1 MFMNKLFYI
10 ILFCFG
16 FVNAQDPVY
25 GTVYGDSPDN
35 PLPGANVYWLLT
47 DKGTVTDINGKFSIL
62 SNPDSTKLIISYVGY
77 ISDTLTVRDAQRI
90 IHVLQ
95 SKENEDLDE
104 VVVSQRKKSSQLS
117 FLSTQNVLNVSSEE
131 LLKAACCNLSESFE
145 TNPAIDVNFDN
156 ALTGVKQV
164 QMMGLPSPY
173 LLFTE
178 ENIPIIRGASQV
190 YGLSFTPG
198 TWIESLQIT
207 KGAGSVINGYESM
220 TGQINAELKKPLTS
234 ERMFLN
240 LFRSLEGRNEL
251 NFHAKSTLS
260 SKLSANVF
268 IHYNEGSEKFDKNND
283 GFLDMPLSEQVNIL
297 SRFQYLDSE
306 NGWVSFF
313 NFRFLQDD
321 KIFGQADFVPES
333 HKNKTS
339 IWGSEI
345 ATNRYESSLK
355 IGYVFPELPYQ
366 SFGAQLAYSDHS
378 QESYFGLRTYDIRH
392 KSGFANLLFNSILG
406 NTLHKFKTGIQ
417 FAYDA
422 YDELIETQTTNRID
436 RSIGAFFEYSYD
448 SLERLN
454 MVLGLRFDH
463 HNNIGSFLT
472 PRAHFRYAFSETSS
486 LRFSVGSGRRVA
498 ATFAEN
504 QKLFGSGRTIQTPK
518 IQSFDFGLAPEHAWN
533 YGVSFLKGFQIGSVS
548 FNVNADLYR
557 TEFVNQVV
565 VDWETIGQISL
576 YNLSGESY
584 ANSFQ
589 LGLDTRLFRILDARF
604 AYKYYDVQLDY
615 SSGRIQKPLQPK
627 QRYFMNFG
635 YIGTKWRMD
644 ATYHHTGP
652 QRIPPTVMRPNGF
665 KSDAFGLINA
675 QLTYIPKINF
685 EIYMGAENLNNQ
697 RQAHPI
703 LSSDQPF
710 SSSFD
715 SSLIYA
721 PVFGRMMYVGLRFN
735 L

>member
-16 FVNAQDPVY
+16 FVNAQDLVS

-47 DKGTVTDINGKFSIL
+47 DKGTVTDIDGKFSIL

-90 IHVLQ
+90 THVLQ
-95 SKENEDLDE
+95 SKVNEDLDE

-251 NFHAKSTLS
+251 NFHTKSTLS

-268 IHYNEGSEKFDKNND
+268 IHYNERSEKFDKNND

-355 IGYVFPELPYQ
+355 IGYVFPDLPYQ

-422 YDELIETQTTNRID
+422 YDELIETQITNRID
-436 RSIGAFFEYSYD
+436 RSVGAFFEYSYD

-498 ATFAEN
+498 AAFAEN
-504 QKLFGSGRTIQTPK
+504 QKLFGSGRIIQTPK

-565 VDWETIGQISL
+565 VDWETIGQISF

-589 LGLDTRLFRILDARF
+589 MGLDTRLFRILDARF

-615 SSGRIQKPLQPK
+615 SSGRMQKPLQPK
-627 QRYFMNFG
+627 QRYFMNLG
-635 YIGTKWRMD
+635 YIGNKWRMD
-644 ATYHHTGP
+644 MTYHHTGT
-652 QRIPPTVMRPNGF
+652 QRIPPTVLSPNGF
-665 KSDAFGLINA
+665 ESDAFGLVNA
-675 QLTYIPKINF
+675 QLTYIPKTNF

-697 RQAHPI
+697 RQARPI
-703 LSSDQPF
+703 LSADQPF

-715 SSLIYA
+715 SSLVYA

>member
-1 MFMNKLFYI
+1 MGDYKYILIIIFY
-10 ILFCFG
+10 FG
-16 FVNAQDPVY
+16 SVNAQSIVS

-35 PLPGANVYWLLT
+35 PLPGANVYWSLT
-47 DKGTVTDINGKFSIL
+47 DKGTVTDINGLFSL
-62 SNPDSTKLIISYVGY
+62 ESDSASAQLIISYVGF
-77 ISDTLTVRDAQRI
+77 ISDTLTVNEARQI
-90 IHVLQ
+90 VHVLKSNE
-95 SKENEDLDE
+95 SKGLDE

-117 FLSTQNVLNVSSEE
+117 FLSTQNIMNVSSDE

-220 TGQINAELKKPLTS
+220 TGQINSELKKPLTS
-234 ERMFLN
+234 ERMFFN
-240 LFRSLEGRNEL
+240 LFRSLEGRNEF
-251 NFHAKSTLS
+251 NFHTKTTLS
-260 SKLSANVF
+260 SKLSANLF
-268 IHYNEGSEKFDKNND
+268 MHFNQISEKIDKNKD
-283 GFLDMPLSEQVNIL
+283 GFLDLPLSEQVNIL
-297 SRFQYLDSE
+297 SRFQYLDTE
-306 NGWVSFF
+306 KGWVSFF
-313 NFRFLQDD
+313 NIRFLQDD
-321 KIFGQADFVPES
+321 KIFGQGDFSPKL
-333 HKNKTS
+333 HKNTTS

-345 ATNRYESSLK
+345 MTYRYESSLK
-355 IGYVFPELPYQ
+355 IGYVFPDLPYQ
-366 SFGAQLAYSDHS
+366 SFGMQLTYSDHS
-378 QESYFGLRTYDIRH
+378 QDSYYGLRTYDINH
-392 KSGFANLLFNSILG
+392 KSGFGNLLFNSILG

-422 YDELIETQTTNRID
+422 YDELIENQTTNRID
-436 RSIGAFFEYSYD
+436 RSVGAFFEYSYD

-454 MVLGLRFDH
+454 MVLGLRFDY

-472 PRAHFRYAFSETSS
+472 PRAHFRYAFSDTSS
-486 LRFSVGSGRRVA
+486 LRFSIGSGRRVA
-498 ATFAEN
+498 AVFAEN
-504 QKLFGSGRTIQTPK
+504 QKLFGSGRTIQTPN
-518 IQSFDFGLAPEHAWN
+518 IQGFDFGLSPEHAWN
-533 YGVSFLKGFQIGSVS
+533 YGISFLKGFQIGSVPI
-548 FNVNADLYR
+548 NLNADLYR

-565 VDWETIGQISL
+565 VDWETFGQISF

-589 LGLDTRLFRILDARF
+589 MGLDTRLFRILDARF

-615 SSGRIQKPLQPK
+615 SSGRMQKPLQPK
-627 QRYFMNFG
+627 QRYFMNLG

-644 ATYHHTGP
+644 ATYHHTGS
-652 QRIPPTVMRPNGF
+652 QRIPPTVVNPNGF
-665 KSDAFGLINA
+665 ESEAFGLINT

-685 EIYMGAENLNNQ
+685 EIYMGTENLNNE
-697 RQAHPI
+697 RQVSPV
-703 LSSDQPF
+703 LSADQPF
-710 SSSFD
+710 SSNFD
-715 SSLIYA
+715 SSLVYA
-721 PVFGRMMYVGLRFN
+721 PVLGRMMYLGLRYN